1 MAFNYPFARRDESVV
16 DDYHGTK
23 IKDPYRWLEDPDS
36 PECKK
41 FVEKQ
46 NAITQPYLEN
56 FNYREEIKSRLTQLM
71 NFPKYSCPSRHGD
84 RYYFYNNS
92 GLQNQSVLYVQDDL
106 YGEASVFFD
115 PNELSEDGTV
125 ALTDTEFSEDG
136 KTMCYCLSQSGSDR
150 TTIHF
155 RDTEK
160 GRDYP
165 EVLKTVKS
173 SPLEWSHDNKGIFYA
188 MYPEQQG
195 KSDGSE
201 TESPMCQKLFYHR
214 LNTPQ
219 SEDVLVAEF
228 PDETRFIYVDVSHCG
243 NYLFILPVLK
253 KCKNDLVFF
262 AEIGSLPDGPQGL
275 LPLTQIVYQ
284 LDSEYEYVT
293 NVGSKIIF
301 CTNKDAPNFRLVTI
315 DLENPSMDQ
324 WRTLV
329 AEHPKD
335 VLDWA
340 VLSNKD
346 KLVVHYI
353 HDVTSVLQIRDLAT
367 GNLITQLPLDLGK
380 VSSVSEN
387 RKYPELFFS
396 FISSFLTPGVYYM
409 CDMSKPVI
417 QPVLYRKTE
426 LKDFDASSYMT
437 EQVFFSSKDG
447 TKVPM
452 FIVRKKDLKKDGS
465 SPCLMYGYGGFYA
478 SLLPCFSVMRLVFLQ
493 HFNGVFVYAN
503 IRGGGEYGE
512 SWHNAGRLLN
522 KQNGL
527 DDFQAAAEYLIS
539 EGYTSSPRLTIQ
551 GRTNGSLLVAAC
563 INQRPELF
571 GAAIAEFGVLDL
583 LRFHKFTMGHKWV
596 SDYGSPDDPE
606 HFPNLLAISPLHNVK
621 VPPKEDVPRQYP
633 ATLLLTANHDD
644 HIVPLHSLKFI
655 AQLQHTLRNH
665 PDQTNPLLIKVE
677 TKAGHGGGKPIA
689 QRIEEQTDILS
700 FIGRSLNIQCVF

>member
-1 MAFNYPFARRDESVV
+1 MAFKYPVARRNESVV
-16 DDYHGTK
+16 DDFHGTK
-23 IKDPYRWLEDPDS
+23 ILDPYRWLEDPDS

-56 FNYREEIKSRLTQLM
+56 FYYREEIKNRLTQLM
-71 NFPKYSCPSRHGD
+71 NFPRYSCPSRHGD
-84 RYYFYNNS
+84 RYYFYKNS
-92 GLQNQSVLYVQDDL
+92 GFQNQGVLYVQDDL
-106 YGEASVFFD
+106 HDEASVFFD

-125 ALTDTEFSEDG
+125 ALNRTKFSEDG
-136 KTMCYCLSQSGSDR
+136 KTMCYCLSKSGSDWI
-150 TTIHF
+150 TIHF
-155 RDTEK
+155 RDTET
-160 GRDYP
+160 GWDYP
-165 EVLKTVKS
+165 EVLEKVKS
-173 SPLEWSHDNKGIFYA
+173 SPLAWSHDNKGIFYA

-195 KSDGSE
+195 KADGSE
-201 TESPMCQKLFYHR
+201 TDSTLNQKLCYHR

-228 PDETRFIYVDVSHCG
+228 PDEPRFRIGACVSHCG
-243 NYLFILPVLK
+243 NFLIVLPAK
-253 KCKNDLVFF
+253 ECKDNLVFF

-275 LPLTQIVYQ
+275 LPLTQIVHK
-284 LDSEYEYVT
+284 LDSDYWYVT
-293 NVGSKIIF
+293 NVGSKFIF
-301 CTNKDAPNFRLVTI
+301 WTNKDAPNYRLVSI

-367 GNLITQLPLDLGK
+367 GNLIKKLSLDLGK

-396 FISSFLTPGVYYM
+396 FSSFLTPGEFYM

-417 QPVLYRKTE
+417 RPELYRKTK
-426 LKDFDASSYMT
+426 LKDFNASSYMK

-452 FIVRKKDLKKDGS
+452 FIVRKKGLKKDGS
-465 SPCLMYGYGGFYA
+465 SPCLMYGYGGFNV

-493 HFNGVFVYAN
+493 HFDGVIVYAN

-527 DDFQAAAEYLIS
+527 DDFQAAAEYLIW

-551 GRTNGSLLVAAC
+551 GRTNGGLLVAAC

-571 GAAIAEFGVLDL
+571 GAAIAEVGVLDL
-583 LRFHKFTMGHKWV
+583 LRFHKFTMGHAWV
-596 SDYGSPDDPE
+596 SDYGSPDDPY
-606 HFPNLLAISPLHNVK
+606 HFPNLLAISPLHNIK
-621 VPPKEDVPRQYP
+621 VPPKEVVPRQYP

-644 HIVPLHSLKFI
+644 RVVPLHSLKFI

-665 PDQTNPLLIKVE
+665 PAQTNPLLIRVD
-677 TKAGHGGGKPIA
+677 TKAGHGGGKSIA
-689 QRIEEQTDILS
+689 KRIAEHTDILS

>member
-1 MAFNYPFARRDESVV
+1 MAFNYPVARRDESVV

-23 IKDPYRWLEDPDS
+23 ITDPYRWLEDPDS
-36 PECKK
+36 SECKE

-56 FNYREEIKSRLTQLM
+56 FNYREQIKSRLTQLM

-84 RYYFYNNS
+84 RYYFYKSS
-92 GLQNQSVLYVQDDL
+92 GLQNQGVLYVQDDL
-106 YGEASVFFD
+106 YGDADVFFD
-115 PNELSEDGTV
+115 TNELSEDGTV
-125 ALTDTEFSEDG
+125 ALTETEFSEDG
-136 KTMCYCLSQSGSDR
+136 KTMCYGLSQSGSDW

-165 EVLKTVKS
+165 EVLEKVKS
-173 SPLEWSHDNKGIFYA
+173 SPLAWSHDNKGIFYA
-188 MYPEQQG
+188 MYPEEQG
-195 KSDGSE
+195 KADGSE
-201 TESPMCQKLFYHR
+201 TKSTMCQKLFYHR

-228 PDETRFIYVDVSHCG
+228 PDEPPFIISVDVSHCG
-243 NYLFILPVLK
+243 NYLFVWPTK
-253 KCKNDLVFF
+253 EGKNNLVFF

-275 LPLTQIVYQ
+275 LPLTQIVDK

-293 NVGSKIIF
+293 NVGSKFIF
-301 CTNKDAPNFRLVTI
+301 QTNKDAPNYRLVTI
-315 DLENPSMDQ
+315 DLENPNMDQ

-380 VSSVSEN
+380 VTSVSEN
-387 RKYPELFFS
+387 RKYPEFFFS
-396 FISSFLTPGVYYM
+396 FSSFLTPGVFYM

-417 QPVLYRKTE
+417 EPVLYIKTE
-426 LKDFDASSYMT
+426 LKDFDALSYMA

-465 SPCLMYGYGGFYA
+465 SPCLMYGYGGFNV
-478 SLLPCFSVMRLVFLQ
+478 SLTPCFSAMRLVFLQ
-493 HFNGVFVYAN
+493 HFNGVFVFAN

-522 KQNGL
+522 KQNGM

-551 GRTNGSLLVAAC
+551 GDSNGGLLVAAC
-563 INQRPELF
+563 MNQRPELF
-571 GAAIAEFGVLDL
+571 GTVISNVGVLDL
-583 LRFHKFTMGHKWV
+583 LRFHKFTIGHTWM
-596 SDYGSPDDPE
+596 SEYGSPDDPD

-633 ATLLLTANHDD
+633 ATLLLTADHDD
-644 HIVPLHSLKFI
+644 RVVSLHSLKFI

-665 PDQTNPLLIKVE
+665 PSQTNPLLIK
-677 TKAGHGGGKPIA
+677 AGHGGGTPIA
-689 QRIEEQTDILS
+689 KRIAEQTDILS

>member
-1 MAFNYPFARRDESVV
+1 MAFNYPVARRDESVV
-16 DDYHGTK
+16 DDFHGTK
-23 IKDPYRWLEDPDS
+23 VTDPYRWLEDPYS
-36 PECKK
+36 PECKE

-56 FNYREEIKSRLTQLM
+56 FNYREEIKSRLTQLK
-71 NFPKYSCPSRHGD
+71 NFPRYWCPSRHGD
-84 RYYFYNNS
+84 RYYFNKNS
-92 GLQNQSVLYVQDDL
+92 GLQNQDVLYVQDDL
-106 YGEASVFFD
+106 HGEASVFFD

-125 ALTDTEFSEDG
+125 ELTRANISEDG
-136 KTMCYCLSQSGSDR
+136 KTMSYSLSKSGSDWN
-150 TTIHF
+150 TIHF
-155 RDTEK
+155 RDAET
-160 GRDYP
+160 GCDYP
-165 EVLKTVKS
+165 EVLEKVKY
-173 SPLEWSHDNKGIFYA
+173 SPLTWSHDNKGIFYA

-195 KSDGSE
+195 KADGSE
-201 TESPMCQKLFYHR
+201 TESTLNQKLYYHR

-219 SEDVLVAEF
+219 SEDVLVVEF
-228 PDETRFIYVDVSHCG
+228 PDEPRFLIGDCVSDCG
-243 NYLFILPVLK
+243 NYLIVLLSK
-253 KCKNDLVFF
+253 ECKDNLVFF

-275 LPLTQIVYQ
+275 LPLTQIVHK
-284 LDSEYEYVT
+284 LDSDYKYLT
-293 NVGSKIIF
+293 NVGSKFIF
-301 CTNKDAPNFRLVTI
+301 RTNKDAPNYRLVTI
-315 DLENPSMDQ
+315 DLENPNMDQ

-346 KLVVHYI
+346 KLVVCYI
-353 HDVTSVLQIRDLAT
+353 HDVTSLLQIRDLAT
-367 GNLITQLPLDLGK
+367 GNLITQLPLDVGM
-380 VSSVSEN
+380 VTSVSAYW
-387 RKYPELFFS
+387 KYPELFFR
-396 FISSFLTPGVYYM
+396 FSSFLTPGVIYM
-409 CDMSKPVI
+409 CDMSKSVIEPV
-417 QPVLYRKTE
+417 PYRKTE
-426 LKDFDASSYMT
+426 LRDFDASSYMA

-465 SPCLMYGYGGFYA
+465 SPCLMYGYGGFNVG
-478 SLLPCFSVMRLVFLQ
+478 LLPCFCVTRLVFMQ
-493 HFNGVFVYAN
+493 HFDGVFVYAN

-551 GRTNGSLLVAAC
+551 GDSNGGLLVAAC

-571 GAAIAEFGVLDL
+571 GAAIVDIGVLDL
-583 LRFHKFTMGHKWV
+583 LRFHKFTIGHAWV

-621 VPPKEDVPRQYP
+621 LPLEEDVPRQYP
-633 ATLLLTANHDD
+633 ATLLLTADHDD
-644 HIVPLHSLKFI
+644 RVLPLHSLKFI
-655 AQLQHTLRNH
+655 AQLQHTLRDH
-665 PDQTNPLLIKVE
+665 PAQTNPLLIKVE
-677 TKAGHGGGKPIA
+677 TKAGHGGGKPTA
-689 QRIEEQTDILS
+689 KWIEEETDILS

>member
-1 MAFNYPFARRDESVV
+1 MAFNYPVARRDESVV
-16 DDYHGTK
+16 DDFHGTK
-23 IKDPYRWLEDPDS
+23 VTDPYRWLEDPDS
-36 PECKK
+36 PECKE

-46 NAITQPYLEN
+46 NAITLPYLKN
-56 FNYREEIKSRLTQLM
+56 FNYREEIKSRLTQLI
-71 NFPKYSCPSRHGD
+71 NFPRYSCPSRHGD
-84 RYYFYNNS
+84 RYYFYKNS
-92 GLQNQSVLYVQDDL
+92 GLQNQYVLYVQDDL
-106 YGEASVFFD
+106 NGEASVFFD
-115 PNELSEDGTV
+115 PNELSEDGRV
-125 ALTDTEFSEDG
+125 ALTRTNFSEDG
-136 KTMCYCLSQSGSDR
+136 KTMSYSLSKSGSDW

-155 RDTEK
+155 RDIEK
-160 GRDYP
+160 GCDYP
-165 EVLKTVKS
+165 EVLEKVKS
-173 SPLEWSHDNKGIFYA
+173 SLLTWSHDNKGIFYA

-195 KSDGSE
+195 KADGSE
-201 TESPMCQKLFYHR
+201 TDSTLNQKLYYHR

-228 PDETRFIYVDVSHCG
+228 PDEPHFRIGAYVSHCG
-243 NYLFILPVLK
+243 NYLIAMSAK
-253 KCKNDLVFF
+253 ECKDKMVFF

-275 LPLTQIVYQ
+275 LPLTQIVHK
-284 LDSEYEYVT
+284 LDSDYEYVT
-293 NVGSKIIF
+293 NVGSKCIF
-301 CTNKDAPNFRLVTI
+301 KTNKDAPNYRLVTI

-335 VLDWA
+335 VLDLA

-353 HDVTSVLQIRDLAT
+353 HDVTSLLQIRDLAT
-367 GNLITQLPLDLGK
+367 GNLITQLPLDLGM
-380 VSSVSEN
+380 VSNVSAN
-387 RKYPELFFS
+387 RKYPELFFR
-396 FISSFLTPGVYYM
+396 FFSFLTPGLIYT
-409 CDMSKPVI
+409 CDLSKPI
-417 QPVLYRKTE
+417 IEPVPYRKVE
-426 LKDFDASSYMT
+426 LKDFDASFYMT

-465 SPCLMYGYGGFYA
+465 SPCLMYGYGGFNA
-478 SLLPCFSVMRLVFLQ
+478 SLQPDFSVMRLVFMQ
-493 HFNGVFVYAN
+493 HFDGVFVYAN

-539 EGYTSSPRLTIQ
+539 EGYTSSPRLTIL
-551 GRTNGSLLVAAC
+551 GDSNGGLLVAAC
-563 INQRPELF
+563 MNQRPELF
-571 GAAIAEFGVLDL
+571 GAVISNVGVLDL
-583 LRFHKFTMGHKWV
+583 LRFHKCTIGHTWV
-596 SDYGSPDDPE
+596 SDYGSPDDPD

-633 ATLLLTANHDD
+633 ATLLLTGDHDD
-644 HIVPLHSLKFI
+644 RVLPLHSLKFI

-665 PDQTNPLLIKVE
+665 PAQTNPLLIKVE

-689 QRIEEQTDILS
+689 KRFAEYTDILS